1 LTSRIIDVP
10 KPVLQALV
18 LADHVYQDKITGKKI
33 IAGTFN
39 RVCFTRMRPRPPAA
53 ELEPGE
59 ASVSIAGAG
68 FSPAPPPPLPQP
80 PAAPQT
86 QMPATPFAEGAAPPG
101 VPPGLRRLT
110 AADVQKA
117 GSPYAFV
124 SLTDVHGTVPLEL
137 RYRDLS
143 NEAILLGINFQV
155 GAEDPLDTVEAVIPV
170 PPLPTPHAGV
180 YALELLCGGE
190 PLGALRIT
198 AVETPPQ

>member
-1 LTSRIIDVP
+1 VP

-68 FSPAPPPPLPQP
+68 FSPAPAPPPLP
-80 PAAPQT
+80 PAAPSES
-86 QMPATPFAEGAAPPG
+86 PFAEGALPPG

-170 PPLPTPHAGV
+170 PPLPTPHTGV